1 MFKQKRVVETGIV
14 KYIQGDYA
22 TIEIKKVN
30 PEECKSCG
38 ACTSMENN
46 ANFLEVKTI
55 PGLSTGKEVKLQIV
69 RQSIYK
75 SIILLFFL
83 PIVSLIVGS
92 LIGRKVYI
100 IFPDSQNLRML
111 FGGFVLF
118 VLSIFV
124 VSMYEK
130 KVRSKR
136 QIDKRIIS
144 IVN

>member
-22 TIEIKKVN
+22 TIEIKKTN

-38 ACTSMENN
+38 ACTGIENN

-55 PGLSTGKEVKLQIV
+55 PGLSTGQQVKLQIV

-130 KVRSKR
+130 KVRSKK

>member
-22 TIEIKKVN
+22 TIEIKKADS
-30 PEECKSCG
+30 EECKSCG
-38 ACTSMENN
+38 ACTGMENN

-55 PGLSTGKEVKLQIV
+55 PGLSTGQQVKLQIV

-83 PIVSLIVGS
+83 PIVGLIVGS

-100 IFPDSQNLRML
+100 VFPDSQNLRML
-111 FGGFVLF
+111 FGGFILF
-118 VLSIFV
+118 VLSIFI

-130 KVRSKR
+130 KVRSKK

>member
-1 MFKQKRVVETGIV
+1 MFKQEQIVETGIV

-22 TIEIKKVN
+22 TIEIKKAD
-30 PEECKSCG
+30 PGECKRCG
-38 ACTSMENN
+38 ACTGMENN
-46 ANFLEVKTI
+46 ANFLEVKII
-55 PGLSTGKEVKLQIV
+55 PGLSMGQQVKLQIV
-69 RQSIYK
+69 RQPIYK
-75 SIILLFFL
+75 SIILIFFL

-130 KVRSKR
+130 KVRSKK

>member
-22 TIEIKKVN
+22 TIEIKKAN

-38 ACTSMENN
+38 ACTDMENN

-55 PGLSTGKEVKLQIV
+55 PGLSTGQQVKLQIV

-100 IFPDSQNLRML
+100 IFPDSQNLRM
-111 FGGFVLF
+111 FFYGFVLF

-130 KVRSKR
+130 KVRSKK